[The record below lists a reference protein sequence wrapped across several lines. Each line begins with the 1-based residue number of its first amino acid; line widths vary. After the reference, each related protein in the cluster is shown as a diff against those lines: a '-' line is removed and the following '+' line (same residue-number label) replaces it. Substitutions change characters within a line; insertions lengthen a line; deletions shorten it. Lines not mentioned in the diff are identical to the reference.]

1 MTDKKYSKKKTI
13 KATIWTVLVII
24 VGIPLLITGNLR
36 VPGLLKPFFNIFY
49 RGELKVVKCNGKGT
63 SKTIAFN
70 NKTGDLYE
78 YDQFTEGYVKK
89 GKTNNEYNDSGA
101 GLLGRASSDIN
112 KTSTSIFVG
121 NDLKVKEKQSGSFQ
135 MNMYSSRINTTA
147 ITTIFDAKKNKTTYK
162 GSYSYSGFN
171 GFKDIYGSVPL
182 NCKSL

>member
-1 MTDKKYSKKKTI
+1 MSDKNYFKENPGQ
-13 KATIWTVLVII
+13 VI
-24 VGIPLLITGNLR
+24 LYTLIFIFLSSLKW
-36 VPGLLKPFFNIFY
+36 PGPRKFYFNIFSG
-49 RGELKVVKCNGKGT
+49 GELIVVKCNGKGT
-63 SKTIAFN
+63 SKKIAFN

-89 GKTNNEYNDSGA
+89 AKTNNEYNDSGA

-147 ITTIFDAKKNKTTYK
+147 ITTIFDAKKNKTNYK

>member
-1 MTDKKYSKKKTI
+1 MSVKNYLKE
-13 KATIWTVLVII
+13 
-24 VGIPLLITGNLR
+24 NLR
-36 VPGLLKPFFNIFY
+36 YLFLAFVMSLSVPELRKFYFNIFSG
-49 RGELKVVKCNGKGT
+49 GELKVVKCNGKGT

-89 GKTNNEYNDSGA
+89 GKTKNEYNDSGV
-101 GLLGRASSDIN
+101 GLLGRASTDIN

-135 MNMYSSRINTTA
+135 MNMYFSNVNTTS
-147 ITTIFDAKKNKTTYK
+147 ITTIFDAKKNKATYK

-171 GFKDIYGSVPL
+171 GFKNINGSVSL
-182 NCKSL
+182 NCKLL